1 MASTTVGVRE
11 LKAHLSAYLR
21 RVKAGVTV
29 VITDRGTPVG
39 RIVPEPVSLEA
50 KLEGLAATGVIAW
63 SGERLAPVAP
73 VAPPARVRGSRSV
86 ADLLLEDRG

>member
-1 MASTTVGVRE
+1 MTTTNVGVRE

-39 RIVPEPVSLEA
+39 RIVPEPASLEA
-50 KLEGLAATGVIAW
+50 RLKGLAAAGVIEW
-63 SGERLAPVAP
+63 SGERLEP
-73 VAPPARVRGSRSV
+73 VAPPARLRGSQTV
-86 ADLLLEDRG
+86 ADLLLEDRE